1 MPLNPPVPVTEAPRA
16 MRLPDRVSQ
25 IRLTRREHE
34 ILELLMEGCTNK
46 QIAERL
52 GVSSQTVK
60 NQLSTL
66 YQKARVSS
74 RLELVLFAQRH
85 GLCE

>member
-1 MPLNPPVPVTEAPRA
+1 

-52 GVSSQTVK
+52 GVSS
-60 NQLSTL
+60 
-66 YQKARVSS
+66 